1 MTKCEGAIIQELRT
15 TLEHLYRPAFLALL
29 GLCALSAASSLLLFH
44 VLAEFITVFIGAM
57 IFVFSW
63 YGAGRTGNR
72 VFFLLGSGY
81 LWVAALD
88 TLHTLAYQG
97 MNVLPDSGANTATQ
111 LWLAARYLEALVLL
125 SLPFAAN
132 RAMDRNV
139 YFVAIGVPA
148 SLAAMAILSGHF
160 PDAFLPEIGLTPFK
174 IGAEYIVCGL
184 FVLAIWRFHRNR
196 DQLQVLYWP
205 LVVATGLTITSEIAF
220 TLYVDV
226 HGLSNMAGHALKLAS
241 FYVLFLGVVDIGLT
255 KPAETLAREMAHRRE
270 TEAALEQ
277 ERKRLDEII
286 RGTNAGTWEWNVQTG
301 ETRFNEQWANICGYG
316 LAELEPVSIDT
327 WTALCHP
334 KDLELA
340 QKSLER
346 HFNGETPFY
355 DTTTRMR
362 HKQGHWVWIHDRG
375 TVVEWTAT
383 GEPLRMSGTHLDITE
398 RMEFEQKLKVAREA
412 AEGANRAKSDFLAS
426 MSHELRTPLNAILG
440 FGQMLEMIDAD
451 RLTDKQREY
460 VGHIISSG
468 HNLLELIN
476 DILDLA
482 KIEANRLSIF
492 LEPLTVGDVV
502 EDCVSQMAPL
512 CLEHGIRIENRIDGD
527 TLPPCQTDRLRFR
540 QTLINLLTNAV
551 KYNKENGDVV
561 VTAEETPDAY
571 LRVAVADTGVGI
583 PKDKRGRVFTLFERI
598 DNNPSVAATG
608 TGIGLAVSKMLV
620 ERMGGRI
627 GFDSTP
633 GEGSTF
639 WIDLPLES
647 NDQILIWSEKYRVG
661 IDAIDRDHQIIFELT
676 NKVSQPDL
684 TEQAMHEVIQEMIA
698 YTRYHF
704 RREETIM
711 SACGYPE
718 LDAHM
723 RYHRNLEDRIDGLA
737 AQYKQTTDPQTLMR
751 LRSFLRNWWSGHIM
765 DVDTTIAK
773 HAAGKETAIKIALEK
788 LERNREE
795 VETAGVTLH

>member
-1 MTKCEGAIIQELRT
+1 
-15 TLEHLYRPAFLALL
+15 
-29 GLCALSAASSLLLFH
+29 
-44 VLAEFITVFIGAM
+44 M

-125 SLPFAAN
+125 SLPFAAD

-139 YFVAIGVPA
+139 YFVAIGAPA
-148 SLAAMAILSGHF
+148 CLAAMAILSGHF
-160 PDAFLPEIGLTPFK
+160 PDAFLPDIGLTPFK

-184 FVLAIWRFHRNR
+184 FALAVWRFHRNR
-196 DQLQVLYWP
+196 DQLQTLYWP
-205 LVVATGLTITSEIAF
+205 LVVASGLTIASEFAF

-226 HGLSNMAGHALKLAS
+226 HGMSNVAGHALKLAS
-241 FYVLFLGVVDIGLT
+241 FYVLFVGVVDIGLT
-255 KPAETLAREMAHRRE
+255 KPAEALALEMSQRRE
-270 TEAALEQ
+270 TEATLEE

-301 ETRFNEQWANICGYG
+301 ETRFNEQWANICGYS

-375 TVVEWTAT
+375 TVVEWTAA
-383 GEPLRMSGTHLDITE
+383 GEPLRMSGTHVDITE

-561 VTAEETPDAY
+561 VTADETPDAY
-571 LRVAVADTGVGI
+571 LRIAVADTGVGI

-661 IDAIDRDHQIIFELT
+661 IDAIDRDHQVIFELT

-711 SACGYPE
+711 SACGYPD
-718 LDAHM
+718 LDDHM

-773 HAAGKETAIKIALEK
+773 HAAGKETAIKVALEK
-788 LERNREE
+788 LERSREE
-795 VETAGVTLH
+795 IETAGVPLH